1 MADDRAVG
9 EPERLHPLFLL
20 TGIGGAL
27 RGMAGGYAVIAY
39 LAVTGR
45 LATALLGAVALLAFL
60 AIGLFLHW
68 RRFEYRVGET
78 EIRID
83 SGIFSRTHR
92 SIPFDRVQDVD
103 ITQGPV
109 ARLLGLAKVKFET
122 GASAGQEEGVLQAIA
137 FERAEALRE
146 LVRARRS
153 GASIGEAAAG
163 EAERPPVFA
172 MSPQRLLLAGLF
184 NFSLAV
190 FAGLFGLTQ
199 TMGDVIGFD
208 PLNRAFWM
216 SMLSADNPIA
226 QFLLAHQVATAIVG
240 LLSLVLIGIVT
251 GIVRTILRDY
261 RFRLDRTETGLR
273 RRRGLLTLTDVT
285 LPVRRAQAAIVGT
298 GPVRDRFGWRELK
311 LQSLARD
318 EGGSGDHVLA
328 PLASDEEAG
337 TILTALGWR
346 PLPAQIG
353 WQRISAAYVRG
364 LAIALLPPMLL
375 AVTVAV
381 IAPIASTYRAGV
393 VADSLS
399 EAVWGSQ
406 FTALILLG
414 VMVIGLAAR
423 WLAWR
428 RTGYA
433 LDKDRLLIRTG
444 WWRRRTLVLPIR
456 RIQSIDLTSNFIS
469 RLFGTASLAF
479 GIAGGSGFSAH
490 QIPALNEEKASELRE
505 QLLSRLL

>member
-1 MADDRAVG
+1 MSGEDRAVG

-27 RGMAGGYAVIAY
+27 RGMAGAYAAIAY
-39 LAVTGR
+39 LAVSGR
-45 LATALLGAVALLAFL
+45 LATAAYAALGLAVIL
-60 AIGLFLHW
+60 IGGLVLYW
-68 RRFEYRVGET
+68 RRFEYRVGDT

-103 ITQGPV
+103 IAQGPV

-122 GASAGQEEGVLQAIA
+122 GASAGKEEGVLQAITLD
-137 FERAEALRE
+137 RAETLRE

-153 GASIGEAAAG
+153 GGRVAISEAEG
-163 EAERPPVFA
+163 IERPPIYA
-172 MSPQRLLLAGLF
+172 MDLRRLLLAGVF

-190 FAGLFGLTQ
+190 FAVLFGLTQ

-208 PLNRAFWM
+208 PLSRSFWQ
-216 SMLSADNPIA
+216 STLSASNPIVRIVLA
-226 QFLLAHQVATAIVG
+226 YQLAAALAGLFLL
-240 LLSLVLIGIVT
+240 LLIGIAT
-251 GIVRTILRDY
+251 GVVRTTLRDY
-261 RFRLDRTETGLR
+261 GFRLDQTETGLR

-285 LPVRRAQAAIVGT
+285 LPLRRVQAAIVGT

-328 PLASDEEAG
+328 PLADDREIG
-337 TILTALGWR
+337 TVISALGWR
-346 PLPAQIG
+346 PVPPG
-353 WQRISAAYVRG
+353 MEWSRVSRAYVWVLT
-364 LAIALLPPMLL
+364 LAVIPLLLLALAQMLFVPLLGAALLVLL
-375 AVTVAV
+375 VGGVTV
-381 IAPIASTYRAGV
+381 
-393 VADSLS
+393 
-399 EAVWGSQ
+399 
-406 FTALILLG
+406 
-414 VMVIGLAAR
+414 R

-433 LDKDRLLIRTG
+433 LDNDWLLIRTG
-444 WWRRRTLVLPIR
+444 WWRRRILLLPIR
-456 RIQSIDLTSNFIS
+456 RIQSIDYAQNFIS
-469 RLFGTASLAF
+469 RWFGTATLAF
-479 GIAGGSGFSAH
+479 GVAGGSGFSAH
-490 QIPALNEEKASELRE
+490 EIPALHEEKARELRE

>member
-1 MADDRAVG
+1 MSGEDRAVG

-27 RGMAGGYAVIAY
+27 RGMAGAYAAIAY
-39 LAVTGR
+39 LAVSGR
-45 LATALLGAVALLAFL
+45 LATAAYAALGLAVIL
-60 AIGLFLHW
+60 IGGLVLYW
-68 RRFEYRVGET
+68 RRFEYRVGDT

-103 ITQGPV
+103 IAQGPV

-122 GASAGQEEGVLQAIA
+122 GASAGKEEGVLQAITLD
-137 FERAEALRE
+137 RAETLRE

-153 GASIGEAAAG
+153 GGRVAISEAEG
-163 EAERPPVFA
+163 IERPPIYA
-172 MSPQRLLLAGLF
+172 MDLRRLLLAGVF

-190 FAGLFGLTQ
+190 FAVLFGLTQ

-208 PLNRAFWM
+208 PLSRSFWQ
-216 SMLSADNPIA
+216 STLSASNPIVRIVLA
-226 QFLLAHQVATAIVG
+226 YQLAAALAGLFLL
-240 LLSLVLIGIVT
+240 LLIGIAT
-251 GIVRTILRDY
+251 GVVRTTLRDY
-261 RFRLDRTETGLR
+261 GFRLDQTETGLR

-285 LPVRRAQAAIVGT
+285 LPLRRVQAAIVGT

-328 PLASDEEAG
+328 PLADDREIG
-337 TILTALGWR
+337 TVISALGWR
-346 PLPAQIG
+346 PVPPG
-353 WQRISAAYVRG
+353 MEWSRVSRAYVWVLT
-364 LAIALLPPMLL
+364 LAVIPLLLLALAQMLFVPLLGAALLVLL
-375 AVTVAV
+375 VGGVTV
-381 IAPIASTYRAGV
+381 
-393 VADSLS
+393 
-399 EAVWGSQ
+399 
-406 FTALILLG
+406 
-414 VMVIGLAAR
+414 R

-433 LDKDRLLIRTG
+433 LDNDRLLIRTG
-444 WWRRRTLVLPIR
+444 WWRRRILLLPIR
-456 RIQSIDLTSNFIS
+456 RIQSIDYAQNFIS
-469 RLFGTASLAF
+469 RWFGTASLAF
-479 GIAGGSGFSAH
+479 GVAGGSGFSAH
-490 QIPALNEEKASELRE
+490 EIPALHEEKARELRE

>member
-9 EPERLHPLFLL
+9 EPERLHPLFLV

-39 LAVTGR
+39 LAVSGR
-45 LATALLGAVALLAFL
+45 LSTALFGAAALLVVT
-60 AIGLFLHW
+60 AISLVLYW
-68 RRFEYRVGET
+68 RRFEYRVGDS

-103 ITQGPV
+103 IIQGPV
-109 ARLLGLAKVKFET
+109 ARLLGLATVKFET
-122 GASAGQEEGVLQAIA
+122 GGSAGKEEGILQAVSLD
-137 FERAEALRE
+137 RAEALRE

-153 GASIGEAAAG
+153 GAIAAEIVAD
-163 EAERPPVFA
+163 EAERPPVYA
-172 MSPQRLLLAGLF
+172 MDMPRLLLAGLF

-199 TMGDVIGFD
+199 TMGNVIGFD
-208 PLNRAFWM
+208 PFNRRFWM

-240 LLSLVLIGIVT
+240 LLSLVMVGIGT
-251 GIVRTILRDY
+251 GIVRTVLRDY
-261 RFRLDRTETGLR
+261 GFRLDRTETGLR

-318 EGGSGDHVLA
+318 EGKSGDHVLA
-328 PLASDEEAG
+328 PLAKDEEAG
-337 TILTALGWR
+337 TILEALGWR
-346 PLPAQIG
+346 PLASRIG
-353 WQRISAAYVRG
+353 WNRVSRAYVWVLTLAVLPLVAIAGAQLFFMPFVGALMMVG
-364 LAIALLPPMLL
+364 LAG
-375 AVTVAV
+375 AV
-381 IAPIASTYRAGV
+381 G
-393 VADSLS
+393 
-399 EAVWGSQ
+399 
-406 FTALILLG
+406 
-414 VMVIGLAAR
+414 AR

-428 RTGYA
+428 RTGYV
-433 LDKDRLLIRTG
+433 LDEDRLLIRTG
-444 WWRRRTLVLPIR
+444 WWRRRTLILPIR
-456 RIQSIDLTSNFIS
+456 KIQSLDLAENFVT
-469 RLFGTASLAF
+469 RWFGTASLIF
-479 GIAGGSGFSAH
+479 GVAGGTGFSAH
-490 QIPALNEEKASELRE
+490 SIPALRRESAGELRK

>member
-39 LAVTGR
+39 LAVSGR
-45 LATALLGAVALLAFL
+45 LATALFGVVALLAVTAVSL
-60 AIGLFLHW
+60 VLYW
-68 RRFEYRVGET
+68 RRFEYRVGDS

-109 ARLLGLAKVKFET
+109 ARLLGLATVKFET
-122 GASAGQEEGVLQAIA
+122 GASAGREEGVLQAVSLD
-137 FERAEALRE
+137 RAEALRE
-146 LVRARRS
+146 LVRARRP
-153 GASIGEAAAG
+153 GAGAAEAVAD
-163 EAERPPVFA
+163 EAERPPVYA
-172 MSPQRLLLAGLF
+172 MDPPRLLLAGLF

-199 TMGDVIGFD
+199 TFGDVIGFD

-216 SMLSADNPIA
+216 SMLSIDNPIA
-226 QFLLAHQVATAIVG
+226 QFLLAHQVATAIIG
-240 LLSLVLIGIVT
+240 LLSLVLIGIGT
-251 GIVRTILRDY
+251 GIVRTVLRDY

-285 LPVRRAQAAIVGT
+285 LPLRRAQAAIVGT

-328 PLASDEEAG
+328 PLASDAEAG
-337 TILTALGWR
+337 TILAALGWR
-346 PLPAQIG
+346 PLAPKIG
-353 WQRISAAYVRG
+353 WNRVSRAYVWVLS
-364 LAIALLPPMLL
+364 LAMLPLLL
-375 AVTVAV
+375 
-381 IAPIASTYRAGV
+381 IASAQLFFLPLIGALMLV
-393 VADSLS
+393 GLVG
-399 EAVWGSQ
+399 AVG
-406 FTALILLG
+406 
-414 VMVIGLAAR
+414 MR
-423 WLAWR
+423 WLAWH
-428 RTGYA
+428 RTGFV
-433 LDKDRLLIRTG
+433 LDEDRLLIRTG
-444 WWRRRTLVLPIR
+444 WWRRQTLILPVR
-456 RIQSIDLTSNFIS
+456 RIQSIDLISNFIS
-469 RLFGTASLAF
+469 RWFGTASLAF
-479 GIAGGSGFSAH
+479 GVAGGSGFSTH
-490 QIPALNEEKASELRE
+490 RIPALDEEKARALRE